1 MVQKFVKPVEVI
13 FILVF
18 AILLLSLLSC
28 AGTQI
33 SWMRSSTTKRVKKAP
48 YYDGK
53 VNTISN
59 RIGHLPITFDNRL
72 QKAWVGMNRGQ
83 FMLPIS
89 EEMNTFLDDLNI
101 TTKLSEID
109 LPISEAPDIYVG
121 DASAFGAPTS
131 PIDIDN
137 DENPRSMIIYKSDPS
152 KSWREKLSQV
162 SATGDVDYVLFITIG
177 FSDFFLRQKNI
188 LGSKVLELGTNY
200 TLQINWFSDL
210 DTPAEVFYVTGAL
223 LNKEGKII
231 RAGAEGIIAKKT
243 GFFTSVFD
251 LQDVLSE
258 EDLQKLLKDER
269 REDLPGQPL
278 KWKVALQN
286 LVAQLLNR
294 DDLIN

>member
-1 MVQKFVKPVEVI
+1 MVQKFVKSVEVI

-33 SWMRSSTTKRVKKAP
+33 SWMRTSTKRVKKAP

-53 VNTISN
+53 VNTLSN

-72 QKAWVGMNRGQ
+72 QKAWVGMNRPQ
-83 FMLPIS
+83 YMLPIS
-89 EEMNTFLDDLNI
+89 EEMNTFLNDLNI

-109 LPISEAPDIYVG
+109 LPISKAPDIYVG
-121 DASAFGAPTS
+121 DASAFGAPS
-131 PIDIDN
+131 MPIDN
-137 DENPRSMIIYKSDPS
+137 DENPRPMVIYKSNPS
-152 KSWREKLSQV
+152 NPWREKLSQV
-162 SATGDVDYVLFITIG
+162 LATGEVDYVLFITVG
-177 FSDFFLRQKNI
+177 FSDFYLRQK
-188 LGSKVLELGTNY
+188 GSKVLELGTSY
-200 TLQINWFSDL
+200 TLKMNPFSDL
-210 DTPAEVFYVTGAL
+210 DMPAEVFYVTGAL

-243 GFFTSVFD
+243 GFFTSRFGFRD
-251 LQDVLSE
+251 ILSE
-258 EDLQKLLKDER
+258 EDLQKVLKEER

-294 DDLIN
+294 DDLIIR